1 MFYFNVKSIYSTEDY
16 AYYYN
21 KIKKT
26 LFLISLNLFNKKIKI
41 FDNFKKDFIYF
52 EMYFRKI
59 LTRIYYGQKLPI
71 ILNLFWV
78 GK

>member
-16 AYYYN
+16 ACYYI
-21 KIKKT
+21 KKKKT
-26 LFLISLNLFNKKIKI
+26 LNLISLNLFNKKKIKI

-59 LTRIYYGQKLPI
+59 PTRIFMARSCL
-71 ILNLFWV
+71 LF
-78 GK
+78 